1 MADTKSSSNAPT
13 NGAAPSKAG
22 GQPLLGFFRRRTGQ
36 AGALSGTSR
45 FILGSVIFIF
55 TAELLTYGL
64 DYLNLQFKLGLM
76 QPIAKGA
83 GWLTWFLILNV
94 VIILGV
100 WLLLRRVGLLPTDMF
115 NVQRNAAMRNAQS
128 SGRGAAASNGS
139 NKQPAAQIPGIG
151 KARTRAER
159 RYAANVAAAEAAAA
173 AAKAK
178 GKRAS
183 VAAKSPATGSV
194 GANEVHD
201 EAYERARAAQ
211 RMRKRRA
218 LR

>member
-1 MADTKSSSNAPT
+1 MADTNTSSKAPT

-22 GQPLLGFFRRRTGQ
+22 GQPFLGLFRRRNGQ
-36 AGALSGTSR
+36 PGALSGTSR

-64 DYLNLQFKLGLM
+64 DYLNLQYKLGLM
-76 QPIAKGA
+76 QPIVKGA

-115 NVQRNAAMRNAQS
+115 NVQRNAAARNAQTT
-128 SGRGAAASNGS
+128 GRSVTSSNGS
-139 NKQPAAQIPGIG
+139 KQPAAQIPGIG

-159 RYAANVAAAEAAAA
+159 RYAANVAAAEAEAA
-173 AAKAK
+173 AAKAR
-178 GKRAS
+178 GKRATTTAQP
-183 VAAKSPATGSV
+183 AATAQV
-194 GANEVHD
+194 VDNDEHD
-201 EAYERARAAQ
+201 EAYDRAKAAQ

>member
-1 MADTKSSSNAPT
+1 MADTNTSSKAST
-13 NGAAPSKAG
+13 NGAAPSKSG
-22 GQPLLGFFRRRTGQ
+22 GQSLLGAFRRRSGK

-64 DYLNLQFKLGLM
+64 DYLNIQFKLGLM
-76 QPIAKGA
+76 QPIVKGA
-83 GWLTWFLILNV
+83 GWLTWFLVLNV

-115 NVQRNAAMRNAQS
+115 NVQRNAAARDAQTT
-128 SGRGAAASNGS
+128 GRRAASSNG

-151 KARTRAER
+151 SARTRAER

-178 GKRAS
+178 GKRATTT
-183 VAAKSPATGSV
+183 AQPAVKVQAETS
-194 GANEVHD
+194 EEHD
-201 EAYERARAAQ
+201 EAYERAKAAQ

>member
-1 MADTKSSSNAPT
+1 MADTNTNPNAPT

-22 GQPLLGFFRRRTGQ
+22 GQPLLGLFRRRNGQ
-36 AGALSGTSR
+36 AGSLSGTSR

-64 DYLNLQFKLGLM
+64 DYLNLQYKLGLM

-115 NVQRNAAMRNAQS
+115 NAQRNAAARNAQP
-128 SGRGAAASNGS
+128 SGRGAPASNGS
-139 NKQPAAQIPGIG
+139 KQPAAQIPGIG

-183 VAAKSPATGSV
+183 IAAKPAMTAQDDTS
-194 GANEVHD
+194 EEHD
-201 EAYERARAAQ
+201 EAYDRAKAAQ

>member
-1 MADTKSSSNAPT
+1 MADTNTSSNAPT

-22 GQPLLGFFRRRTGQ
+22 GQTLLGLFRRRNGR

-64 DYLNLQFKLGLM
+64 DYLNIQYKLGLM

-115 NVQRNAAMRNAQS
+115 NVQRNAAARNAQTT
-128 SGRGAAASNGS
+128 GRSATSSNGS
-139 NKQPAAQIPGIG
+139 KQPAAQIPGIG

-159 RYAANVAAAEAAAA
+159 RYAANVAAAEAEAA

-178 GKRAS
+178 SKRATTTAQP
-183 VAAKSPATGSV
+183 AATTQV
-194 GANEVHD
+194 VENDEHD
-201 EAYERARAAQ
+201 EAYDRVKAAQ